1 MSKQCAWIVALKCKM
16 LFKKY
21 VVLFVLFV
29 LHHVFLSER
38 IKMMMMKCWR
48 YLFRLNITPA
58 FTVYVVNCWKVY
70 NIVWQQFSVTV
81 LTLFPI
87 DQYQTFWHSFTKIL
101 QYYWCYL
108 FRTVDHRNIFL
119 TSFNSFTD
127 VNPHMKYLR
136 FIKLFNTNDIETV

>member
-38 IKMMMMKCWR
+38 IKMMMMKCSR

-58 FTVYVVNCWKVY
+58 FTVYVVNC
-70 NIVWQQFSVTV
+70 
-81 LTLFPI
+81 
-87 DQYQTFWHSFTKIL
+87 
-101 QYYWCYL
+101 
-108 FRTVDHRNIFL
+108 
-119 TSFNSFTD
+119 
-127 VNPHMKYLR
+127 
-136 FIKLFNTNDIETV
+136 